1 MSNNDVTRYR
11 ANGVSNRQ
19 PQSAGVPQEEVN
31 YYYADADE
39 THLRDYFKILLKRLR
54 FIVAVFIA
62 VVAIGLLISLS
73 SPTLYTATST
83 LKIEPRNPT
92 VTGVAETSR
101 SQEQTSPAYD
111 FYQTQFKLL
120 ESGPLAARV
129 IKDLKLEKNESFR
142 GGQGSNAISGLFSW
156 IFGLPGRAIQ
166 AVTALFEDDQGAIG
180 GGTRTYELGVA
191 PGLVGRY
198 RSYLEVQPVRTTRL
212 VNIAFSTP
220 DAKLSQN
227 LANAHATEFIQ
238 MILENR
244 FNVSKE
250 ARDFLGKKL
259 VELREKVQRAELELN
274 RFRQKH
280 GVISIE
286 KGENIVV
293 DRLVEINKQLT
304 QARTERIQA
313 ESMFRM
319 TKNKNNQH
327 LQLVLNDPL
336 ILQLKGTIATLET
349 EKGRLSSI
357 FTSSH
362 PRLQEL
368 DQQLGEAKRALTGAI
383 NNVVQGIEMSY
394 AAAASKEQAL
404 EAEAKNQQN
413 TALSFKEVGV
423 EYAVL
428 NEEVVVNRGLYD
440 NVLRRMNETGVA
452 NDLAAANIQIMQRAE
467 QPTMPSSPNTTYA
480 LIISSVLGLILS
492 VGLAFFLEYMDATLS
507 TPEGV
512 WAAVSMS
519 TLGVVPHLKSL
530 RHGYKAALPPT
541 HNQLEPP
548 EVADPSVS
556 SELVVLRDKMSVIA
570 ESYRTIRTALLLSQ
584 AEHPP
589 KVILIT
595 SPSPSE
601 GKTVT
606 TLNLSIALAQAGHK
620 VLVIDADLRK
630 GRCHHLV
637 NASNHAGLSNVLTGH
652 LGIQKAIQKTG
663 IKDLY
668 LLPRGALAP
677 NPVDLLMSQKM
688 RDVLRELRESFDFV
702 VIDSPPAIAVS
713 DAAVLSVACDGVV
726 LVVNGR
732 TTTTP
737 AARRAVERLEKV
749 GAPLLGAILNS
760 IDMRH
765 PDYVDYRTY
774 YAAYDKDV
782 AAESRADKDEVIRS
796 VDDVDRVMASIGLGG
811 KTVNIPGDESRD
823 REYDGGSR
831 GRFRNRSFIDR
842 MMHKVKRGLGAW
854 DA

>member
-1 MSNNDVTRYR
+1 MD
-11 ANGVSNRQ
+11 
-19 PQSAGVPQEEVN
+19 
-31 YYYADADE
+31 
-39 THLRDYFKILLKRLR
+39 
-54 FIVAVFIA
+54 
-62 VVAIGLLISLS
+62 
-73 SPTLYTATST
+73 
-83 LKIEPRNPT
+83 
-92 VTGVAETSR
+92 
-101 SQEQTSPAYD
+101 
-111 FYQTQFKLL
+111 
-120 ESGPLAARV
+120 
-129 IKDLKLEKNESFR
+129 
-142 GGQGSNAISGLFSW
+142 
-156 IFGLPGRAIQ
+156 
-166 AVTALFEDDQGAIG
+166 
-180 GGTRTYELGVA
+180 
-191 PGLVGRY
+191 
-198 RSYLEVQPVRTTRL
+198 
-212 VNIAFSTP
+212 
-220 DAKLSQN
+220 
-227 LANAHATEFIQ
+227 
-238 MILENR
+238 
-244 FNVSKE
+244 
-250 ARDFLGKKL
+250 
-259 VELREKVQRAELELN
+259 
-274 RFRQKH
+274 
-280 GVISIE
+280 
-286 KGENIVV
+286 
-293 DRLVEINKQLT
+293 INKQLT
-304 QARTERIQA
+304 QARTDRIQA

-319 TKNKNNQH
+319 TKNKNSQH

-394 AAAASKEQAL
+394 AAAVSKEQAL

-413 TALSFKEVGV
+413 AALSFKEVGV

-440 NVLRRMNETGVA
+440 NVLKRMNETGVA

-467 QPTMPSSPNTTYA
+467 VPSVPSSPNTTYA

-530 RHGYKAALPPT
+530 RHGYKAALPPA

-556 SELVVLRDKMSVIA
+556 SELVVVRDKMSVIA

-595 SPSPSE
+595 SPSPGE

-606 TLNLSIALAQAGHK
+606 TLNLSVALAQAGHK

-637 NASNHAGLSNVLTGH
+637 NVPNHAGLSNVLTGN
-652 LGIQKAIQKTG
+652 LGLQKAIQKTG

-668 LLPRGALAP
+668 LLSRGALAP

-713 DAAVLSVACDGVV
+713 DSAVLSVICDGVV

-782 AAESRADKDEVIRS
+782 ATESKADKDEVIRS
-796 VDDVDRVMASIGLGG
+796 VDDVDRVMASMGLSG
-811 KTVNIPGDESRD
+811 KTVNIPGYESGDRDYDGSSRD
-823 REYDGGSR
+823 RS
-831 GRFRNRSFIDR
+831 RNRSLIDR
-842 MMHKVKRGLGAW
+842 VMHKVKRGFGVW